1 MEVAIREYGKNEMGN
16 GIIRNSTLK
25 KYAPLRKGSLIH
37 KSDILDELYQ
47 LKESNSDYITKSG
60 EVYKYYYDDFYF
72 KRSHYVNRHNGYV
85 YVSITCKDGKNRNR
99 RLHILMAQT
108 FLPNPNPLKYK
119 IVGHKDNNKSNY
131 SLSNLYWTNNQE
143 NTQKAVDDGLNK
155 NRKAEENDNS
165 KYIAVKDKDTYEIV
179 GVYGSLRE
187 CDRCI
192 DNITFSTISK
202 VYKKKKYKPRTRK
215 YIYQECSLEEF
226 EKHPNLQNIHLVE
239 NIRNDKTPK
248 IFKMSNKKLQYSII
262 LDNQVK
268 ASKICGLSQAE
279 ISHILIERDTSTYNG
294 WTFELIGTIDRKL
307 SSAYKNCLATV
318 SGYTVENI
326 NDGRILEFTSGQELK
341 NYFGLNGH
349 DVKHYVDT
357 NQILMSEWR
366 IIKTNNNKKLEELCI
381 TF

>member
-1 MEVAIREYGKNEMGN
+1 
-16 GIIRNSTLK
+16 
-25 KYAPLRKGSLIH
+25 
-37 KSDILDELYQ
+37 
-47 LKESNSDYITKSG
+47 
-60 EVYKYYYDDFYF
+60 
-72 KRSHYVNRHNGYV
+72 
-85 YVSITCKDGKNRNR
+85 
-99 RLHILMAQT
+99 
-108 FLPNPNPLKYK
+108 
-119 IVGHKDNNKSNY
+119 
-131 SLSNLYWTNNQE
+131 
-143 NTQKAVDDGLNK
+143 
-155 NRKAEENDNS
+155 
-165 KYIAVKDKDTYEIV
+165 
-179 GVYGSLRE
+179 
-187 CDRCI
+187 
-192 DNITFSTISK
+192 
-202 VYKKKKYKPRTRK
+202 
-215 YIYQECSLEEF
+215 
-226 EKHPNLQNIHLVE
+226 
-239 NIRNDKTPK
+239 
-248 IFKMSNKKLQYSII
+248 MSNKKLQYSII

-366 IIKTNNNKKLEELCI
+366 IIKTNNKKKLEELCI